1 MNGAGM
7 KSAAR
12 VAGAA
17 GAGLCLLVGTAGA
30 TSTYVTESATESA
43 APTSISVGTPT
54 RGALIFGEQLPPE
67 GTDYFTWDFPLG
79 VAPNRDWRRW
89 GTGGAIDSTL
99 AVIAEHRI
107 ANFGAPRVGIADLS
121 RQDGG
126 PFGRRYGGLGHASHQ
141 NGLDVD
147 VLYPRADHLERSAPK
162 AKLIDRRL
170 SQDLV
175 DRFVA
180 AGAQFVFVGLNTK
193 LTGPKKIVQRIPH
206 HDDHIHVRW
215 RP

>member
-1 MNGAGM
+1 MRS
-7 KSAAR
+7 SAR
-12 VAGAA
+12 I
-17 GAGLCLLVGTAGA
+17 VGTAGA
-30 TSTYVTESATESA
+30 ALCLFAGVASAHSTYVTESANETA
-43 APTSISVGTPT
+43 VPASISVGSPT

-67 GTDYFTWDFPLG
+67 GADFFTWDFPLG
-79 VAPNRDWRRW
+79 IAPNRDGRRW
-89 GTGGAIDSTL
+89 GTSATIDRTL
-99 AVIAEHRI
+99 AVIAEHRA
-107 ANFGAPRVGIADLS
+107 ANFGAPRIGIADLS
-121 RQDGG
+121 RRDGG
-126 PFGRRYGGLGHASHQ
+126 PFGRRFGGLGHASHQ

-147 VLYPRADHLERSAPK
+147 VLYPRADHTERVAPK

-180 AGAQFVFVGLNTK
+180 AGAQFVFVGPRTK
-193 LTGPKKIVQRIPH
+193 LGGPKKVVQRIAY

>member
-1 MNGAGM
+1 MQGESWLARGSG
-7 KSAAR
+7 SACSRPASR
-12 VAGAA
+12 APN
-17 GAGLCLLVGTAGA
+17 
-30 TSTYVTESATESA
+30 STYITESAIEPAT
-43 APTSISVGTPT
+43 PTSIPVGSPT
-54 RGALIFGEQLPPE
+54 RGALIFGVQLPPE
-67 GTDYFTWDFPLG
+67 GTDHFTWDFPLG

-89 GTGGAIDSTL
+89 GTGGTIERTL
-99 AVIAEHRI
+99 AVIAEHRL

-121 RQDGG
+121 REAGG
-126 PFGRRYGGLGHASHQ
+126 PFGKRFGGLGHASHQ

-175 DRFVA
+175 NRFVA
-180 AGAQFVFVGLNTK
+180 AGAQYVFVGLNTK
-193 LTGPKKIVQRIPH
+193 LRGPKKVVQRIAH

>member
-1 MNGAGM
+1 ML
-7 KSAAR
+7 
-12 VAGAA
+12 AA
-17 GAGLCLLVGTAGA
+17 GAGLCLLATGVAGA
-30 TSTYVTESATESA
+30 NSTYITETAIEPA
-43 APTSISVGTPT
+43 APTSIPVGTPT
-54 RGALIFGEQLPPE
+54 RGALIFGVQLPSE
-67 GTDYFTWDFPLG
+67 GTDHFTWDFPLG
-79 VAPNRDWRRW
+79 LAPNRDWRRW
-89 GTGGAIDSTL
+89 GTGGAIERTL

-121 RQDGG
+121 RRAGG
-126 PFGRRYGGLGHASHQ
+126 PFGKRFGGLGHASHQ

-147 VLYPRADHLERSAPK
+147 VLYPRADHLELAAPK

-175 DRFVA
+175 NRFVA
-180 AGAQFVFVGLNTK
+180 AGARYVFVGLNTK
-193 LTGPKKIVQRIPH
+193 LRGPKKVVQPIAH